1 METKSPVTGYICPS
15 LGHSHMNLTE
25 QRSGRGRR
33 LPTTL
38 VSHVAEKQL
47 RICLKHLPECIRTGV
62 RNKEG
67 DRASHFAAIENLS
80 HTSELPVAPVGA
92 ETEAD
97 V

>member
-15 LGHSHMNLTE
+15 
-25 QRSGRGRR
+25 RGGK

-47 RICLKHLPECIRTGV
+47 RICLKHLAECIRTGF

-67 DRASHFAAIENLS
+67 DSTSHFEAIENLS
-80 HTSELPVAPVGA
+80 HTSELPVAPMGT